1 MLVFVMGCAWAVW
14 ILARLSYVAEVAPVE
29 MRGRAL
35 SFLGG
40 TNRIGNFIGPI
51 LGGFAAEL
59 FGLEAA
65 FYTQAIL
72 AGSAAVVLIAVME
85 GTEAHTLDHDGS
97 VYNRL
102 ATIVKENRHVF
113 LTAGT
118 AVTAIGALR
127 ASRQAIIPLWGDQL
141 GLSPGEIGL
150 VFGASSA
157 IDMTLFIPVGMI
169 MDRWGRKWTG
179 VPCLLIMSIGLMLV
193 PLTGNFLGLMLI
205 GLVTGFGNGFGSGI
219 IMTLGADFS
228 PSLGRGEFLG
238 IWRLVSDIG
247 TSAGPA
253 VVGGVAGIATLGVAS
268 VVTGG
273 LGLAGA
279 AVMVLFMAE
288 PLKMARVSAPP

>member
-1 MLVFVMGCAWAVW
+1 
-14 ILARLSYVAEVAPVE
+14 
-29 MRGRAL
+29 
-35 SFLGG
+35 
-40 TNRIGNFIGPI
+40 
-51 LGGFAAEL
+51 
-59 FGLEAA
+59 
-65 FYTQAIL
+65 
-72 AGSAAVVLIAVME
+72 
-85 GTEAHTLDHDGS
+85 
-97 VYNRL
+97 
-102 ATIVKENRHVF
+102 
-113 LTAGT
+113 
-118 AVTAIGALR
+118 
-127 ASRQAIIPLWGDQL
+127 
-141 GLSPGEIGL
+141 
-150 VFGASSA
+150 
-157 IDMTLFIPVGMI
+157 MTLFIPVGMI